1 MPTSRQR
8 LALLAATLM
17 LAGAPRFAAAADCA
31 LALVH
36 AAAVVDHGR
45 RAVAG
50 RDYVEASNLASNA
63 RLPAL
68 DAAQQAKACGCPEA
82 VPLLAEAARDATRV
96 NSAFNLTAAQQ
107 YAADIAKHGQAAVDA
122 LLRCAKR

>member
-1 MPTSRQR
+1 
-8 LALLAATLM
+8 M
-17 LAGAPRFAAAADCA
+17 LAGAPFAAAAADCA

-45 RAVAG
+45 RAVAS

-122 LLRCAKR
+122 LLRCAQR